1 MWPNKTLKTAIKPK
15 LDDFEEVGSS
25 RFFNFGE
32 FCCIEPPVSIWCRRA
47 RASGLFGLGF
57 DFSIFEFFELFEVI
71 AESDFRFRSF
81 LSFERS
87 FSGFVFDLAFRS
99 RVS

>member
-1 MWPNKTLKTAIKPK
+1 MKLPKPK

-25 RFFNFGE
+25 RFFTFGE
-32 FCCIEPPVSIWCRRA
+32 SCEIEPPVSIWCSKA

-57 DFSIFEFFELFEVI
+57 DFSIFEFFELFEEI

-87 FSGFVFDLAFRS
+87 FSGFDFAFAFRS